1 MISDDEKLSFDVYFA
16 SVVSMQYHPGAGTKK
31 HARLTLKE
39 CRDVALQMIEI
50 KRAVG
55 DDTTRPLSVS

>member
-16 SVVSMQYHPGAGTKK
+16 SVVSMQYHPGAGTKE
-31 HARLTLKE
+31 HARLTLEE